1 MTQENPRLITYRGYT
16 LVDITNTGVTKF
28 TPESQRERDQQR
40 NWETVAQILGM
51 RTQLF
56 RIAQTDVK
64 TQNVKT
70 YKFGNSYT
78 GKHKIWSFEF
88 DVEFENAVPITDF
101 DQVPVVVGLNE
112 TANLI
117 TPLFYTDGINKNIY
131 FDLV

>member
-28 TPESQRERDQQR
+28 TPEAQRERDQQR

-70 YKFGNSYT
+70 YKFGDSYV

-131 FDLV
+131 FDLI